1 MNCIILNKMIQ
12 LAINKTLNFAS
23 GKMQL
28 SFQSTIAQ
36 HTFLTLFGKSGA
48 GKTSLLRILA
58 GLLQPEEGLIIVN
71 GTPWLDTANGINLPP
86 QKRSVGFVFQ
96 DYALF
101 PNMTV
106 RENLEFALIKGQ
118 DPTIINELIDIVE
131 LGDLQGRKPNA
142 ISGGQQQRVALARSL
157 VQRPEILLL
166 DEPLAAL
173 DLEMR
178 LKLQPYILQLHREYQ
193 LTTVLVSHD
202 IPEVV
207 KMSDWVVHL
216 EQGKIIRQGVPTDIF
231 AEGEEGK
238 LLGVERKEDYYILT
252 LLVQDKLVKVTAPI
266 DRFNI
271 IG

>member
-1 MNCIILNKMIQ
+1 MIQ
-12 LAINKTLNFAS
+12 LSINKTLNFAS

-28 SFQSTIAQ
+28 SFQLNIEQ
-36 HTFLTLFGKSGA
+36 HTFLTLYGKSGA

-58 GLLQPEEGLIIVN
+58 GLLRPDNGLIIVN
-71 GTPWLDTANGINLPP
+71 GTTWLDTTNGINLPP
-86 QKRSVGFVFQ
+86 QKRSIGFVFQ

-118 DPTIINELIDIVE
+118 DPKIINELIEIVE
-131 LGDLQGRKPNA
+131 LGDLQNRKPDS
-142 ISGGQQQRVALARSL
+142 ISGGQQQRAALARSL

-178 LKLQPYILQLHREYQ
+178 LKLQPYILQLHQEYK
-193 LTTVLVSHD
+193 LTTILVSHD

-207 KMSDWVVHL
+207 KMSDQVVHL
-216 EQGKIIRQGVPTDIF
+216 EQGKIIRQGAPIEIF
-231 AEGEEGK
+231 AEDEEGK
-238 LLGVERKEDYYILT
+238 LISVERKEDHYILT
-252 LLVQDKLVKVTAPI
+252 LLVHNKPISVTAPI
-266 DRFNI
+266 DQFPA